1 MLASAT
7 AVTAM
12 TLIIPKRRTGDHR
25 LARPGVGRAGVATA
39 GAGVVARRVV
49 VTEGAAAIEG
59 TVVANGAAV
68 IEGAVVAD
76 GAAVI
81 EGAVVPDG
89 AVAGDA
95 FEARASFLATSGV
108 SAKPAT
114 LAAPGASALLRV
126 AAFPFGTRIS
136 LAASVSA
143 AAGFFSGVNAS
154 TGVSVEICPA
164 AARLALISASA
175 SSAARDNSCMS
186 SGLRTISMVSSSRL
200 S

>member
-59 TVVANGAAV
+59 TVVAN
-68 IEGAVVAD
+68 

-175 SSAARDNSCMS
+175 SSAARDSSCMS